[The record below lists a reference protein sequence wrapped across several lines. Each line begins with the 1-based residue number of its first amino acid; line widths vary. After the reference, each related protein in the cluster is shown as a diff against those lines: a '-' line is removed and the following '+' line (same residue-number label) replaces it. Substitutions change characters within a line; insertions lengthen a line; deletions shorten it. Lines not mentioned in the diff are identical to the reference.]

1 VYCIREFADYDNLRG
16 SDIDN
21 SLERMTM
28 LHFEG
33 DKKARACDGV
43 SRRDFLRV
51 GALGAGPVLAG
62 GLSLADLA
70 AGERQKDVNC
80 ILLFLVGGPS
90 QLETWDVK
98 PGAPSEVRGPFRPIP
113 TSVPGMSICEH
124 FPRMA
129 RLARH
134 YAIVRSV
141 HHDQAP
147 VHETGQQL
155 LQTGRLNAGGQE
167 YPHYG
172 AAVSYL
178 RGPRDRGMPAS
189 VVLPSAIGNT
199 GVGVGHGQTAGGLG
213 QAHEPFVLRVD
224 PADLTGSRG
233 LHAAVDQAHR
243 NHDENHQSAAFDRLF
258 SPGAKQA
265 FDISLESAD
274 VRSRY
279 GWNTFGQSCLMARR
293 LVEQGVRVV
302 TVNMFETVFNEVTW
316 DCHADHGALA
326 TTLDDYAR
334 TLCPMFDLA
343 YSALLEDLYQ
353 RGLLDDTLVLAT
365 GEFGRTPHLN
375 PRGGRDHWPGCWSV
389 LFAGAGVRGGQ
400 VIGSSDRLA
409 AEPKDRPVTP
419 QEIAATVYHTLGVDP
434 GTRVPE
440 STGEMIPL
448 VEARPIVEMF

>member
-1 VYCIREFADYDNLRG
+1 
-16 SDIDN
+16 
-21 SLERMTM
+21 M

-33 DKKARACDGV
+33 NKKASACDGV
-43 SRRDFLRV
+43 TRRDFLRV
-51 GALGAGPVLAG
+51 GALSAGPVLAG

-70 AGERQKDVNC
+70 AGERQKGVNC

-90 QLETWDVK
+90 QLDTWDLK
-98 PGAPSEVRGPFRPIP
+98 PDAPSDVRGPFQPIP
-113 TSVPGMSICEH
+113 TSVSGISICEH

-147 VHETGQQL
+147 IHETGQQL
-155 LQTGRLNAGGQE
+155 LQTGRLSAQEQE

-172 AAVSYL
+172 AAMSYL
-178 RGPRDRGMPAS
+178 RGPRQEGMPAS
-189 VVLPSAIGNT
+189 VVLPSTIGNT
-199 GVGVGHGQTAGGLG
+199 GVSVGHGQTAGTLG

-224 PADLTGSRG
+224 PADLIGSRG
-233 LHAAVDQAHR
+233 LQHAVDRAHR
-243 NHDENHQSAAFDRLF
+243 VHEENPQAAAFGRLF
-258 SPGAKQA
+258 TPKAKTA
-265 FDISLESAD
+265 FNIAEESAD
-274 VRSRY
+274 TRSRY

-316 DCHADHGALA
+316 DCHADNGALA
-326 TTLDDYAR
+326 TTLDDYAE

-353 RGLLDDTLVLAT
+353 RGMLDTTLVLAT
-365 GEFGRTPHLN
+365 GEFGRTPRLN

-389 LFAGAGVRGGQ
+389 LFAGAGIQGGQ
-400 VIGSSDRLA
+400 VIGSSDECA
-409 AEPKDRPVTP
+409 SEPKDRPVTP
-419 QEIAATVYHTLGVDP
+419 QEIAASVYHTLGVAP
-434 GTRVPE
+434 RTRVPD
-440 STGEMIPL
+440 STGEMVPL
-448 VEARPIVEMF
+448 VEAGPIAELF